1 MINSISPFSH
11 ANPRANMFSKID
23 ANSNGAVSK
32 EEFIAARP
40 KNVSETKAS
49 ELFAKIDTKNAGSI
63 TEDQFNAGMAQNRPQ
78 KNSSSSANMIASA
91 ALNAIMQLVQQS
103 SANDGNSSKQ
113 DDLFAK
119 IDANS
124 DGKVSKDEFVNA
136 RPENVTQEKA
146 ESLWA
151 KLDTQKTN
159 DLGKDEFETAMK
171 ANAPKARN
179 GHHGGP
185 PPAENDDQASNSNKQ
200 YNPLDT
206 NKGGKVSAEELLAGL
221 DGAANSTD
229 NSSVKTFIS
238 TIESAIKNY
247 ATTNNLNL
255 SETILLNQ
263 NA

>member
-1 MINSISPFSH
+1 
-11 ANPRANMFSKID
+11 MFSKID
-23 ANSNGAVSK
+23 ANSDGAVTK

-40 KNVSETKAS
+40 KNVSETNAS

-63 TEDQFNAGMAQNRPQ
+63 TEDQFNTGMAQNRPQ

-91 ALNAIMQLVQQS
+91 ALSAIMQLVQQS
-103 SANDGNSSKQ
+103 SANDGTSSKQ
-113 DDLFAK
+113 DDMLTK

-124 DGKVSKDEFVNA
+124 DGNVSKEEFVNA
-136 RPENVTQEKA
+136 RPENVSQEKA

-151 KLDTQKTN
+151 KLDTQNTN
-159 DLGKDEFETAMK
+159 SLSKDEFETAMK
-171 ANAPKARN
+171 ANAPQGHG

-185 PPAENDDQASNSNKQ
+185 PPADNDDQASNSNKQ

-206 NKGGKVSAEELLAGL
+206 NKDGKISAEELLAGL
-221 DGAANSTD
+221 GSASNASD

-238 TIESAIKNY
+238 TIENAIKNY